1 MRTETISLAAALL
14 LHAALLAARWIV
26 PTRAAEVVEPPIEMR
41 TIDIDSLEVPKAHAL
56 ESPPLPEQALAA
68 ATERRTGLEPRRA
81 APATGAGS
89 PEPSSTEPVTPT
101 PEPTT
106 NPNAP
111 PAPGPDHY
119 SGPPE
124 DNHGVFGVPGVD
136 RPIWAIPGMIA
147 PPPPPTAAP
156 TEAPKP
162 RPVDK
167 DIAGSVLREALRS
180 NDKEKGIDLPAAGA
194 VASSV
199 QQAIY
204 SSDIPDGSRG
214 SIEVRLGPDGKV
226 LSVRASSFTGGS
238 ADQWERAAQAAA
250 ALLRSKKLAMT
261 EAFAK
266 GGTVY
271 LTASCV
277 SQLPSGSS
285 SAIRPSGLGASFD
298 LSDIGA
304 HARRVVKMGM
314 RAVPSR

>member
-1 MRTETISLAAALL
+1 VRTETISVAAALL
-14 LHAALLAARWIV
+14 LHAALVAARWIV
-26 PTRAAEVVEPPIEMR
+26 PAHRTDAELPAEMH
-41 TIDIDSLEVPKAHAL
+41 TIDVDSFEVPKAHAL
-56 ESPPLPEQALAA
+56 EAPPPPLPDQALAA
-68 ATERRTGLEPRRA
+68 ATERRSTLEPRRA
-81 APATGAGS
+81 NPTGATGA
-89 PEPSSTEPVTPT
+89 EPGSTEPVNPT

-111 PAPGPDHY
+111 PGPGPDHY
-119 SGPPE
+119 SAPPDDGRGVLGGP
-124 DNHGVFGVPGVD
+124 GAT
-136 RPIWAIPGMIA
+136 PIWAIPGMIA

-156 TEAPKP
+156 TVAPQP

-167 DIAGSVLREALRS
+167 DVAGNVLREALRS
-180 NDKEKGIDLPAAGA
+180 KDKEMGIDLPAAGA

-199 QQAIY
+199 QQAVY
-204 SSDIPDGSRG
+204 GSDIPDGSRG
-214 SIEVRLGPDGKV
+214 TIEVRLGPDGKV
-226 LSVRASSFTGGS
+226 LGARVSSFTGGS

-250 ALLRSKKLAMT
+250 ALLRSKKLAMN

-271 LTASCV
+271 LTANCV

-314 RAVPSR
+314 RAVPAR